1 MKIAKVAAQELL
13 DSRGNP
19 TVEAIVILENGLTAT
34 AMVPSGAST
43 GVHEA
48 LELRDGNPR
57 RYLGRGVLQAVAHV
71 NEMIAPAVVGRD
83 VTDQAGIDNHLMEI
97 DGTPNKSKVG
107 ANAILSVSIA
117 CLKAGALAE
126 GVPFF
131 EYVASLI
138 DERPV
143 EKFTMPIL
151 DDEMMLVVLL
161 INQKDYEL
169 IYYRRLKKAV
179 FGTPPYGV
187 LPQGI
192 PYGKDRRP
200 CNFLSIRPCS
210 GQVYYFLFIIW
221 VSSWLLKNL
230 LFSQKSQKSSLPVT
244 YACPKLA
251 FSPEYNRRVS
261 RMGTF
266 LRQIKNTCLTR
277 PPVVVACTQARIS
290 YNIQQVG
297 VS

>member
-169 IYYRRLKKAV
+169 IYYRR
-179 FGTPPYGV
+179 
-187 LPQGI
+187 
-192 PYGKDRRP
+192 
-200 CNFLSIRPCS
+200 
-210 GQVYYFLFIIW
+210 
-221 VSSWLLKNL
+221 
-230 LFSQKSQKSSLPVT
+230 
-244 YACPKLA
+244 
-251 FSPEYNRRVS
+251 
-261 RMGTF
+261 
-266 LRQIKNTCLTR
+266 
-277 PPVVVACTQARIS
+277 
-290 YNIQQVG
+290 
-297 VS
+297 